1 MQTGRT
7 ISDQPIAGPIGSS
20 RWRNLTRLAPLQEVF
35 GVDLRTLA
43 LFRVLLA
50 GFLILDLCLRARDL
64 TAHYTD
70 FGIMPRSVLAESL
83 SIGSWSLHAL
93 DGSAAF
99 QIFLFAVA
107 GAFAAMMLVGWRTRI
122 ATVAS
127 WLLLVSLQNR
137 DVFILSGE
145 DNLVIVLL
153 FWAMFL
159 PLGARFSIDCALDT
173 AKARAADAFFS
184 VATLALLIQGMSMYF
199 FSALLKADPR
209 WVPDGTAVYY
219 ALQLDY
225 LVTPLALWFRQFETA
240 MQGLTYYVWALEL
253 IGPILIFSPILHR
266 PLRALLMVAFMT
278 MHLGF
283 FLFLEIGIF
292 PLISVIMN
300 LTFMPGWMWDGLAT
314 RLRPEARHGLSIW
327 YDRDCAFCRKIC
339 LMIRVFLFLPAVP
352 VTPAQEDSIAANL
365 LETHNSWVIRHDNQ
379 HFLRWDGM
387 RYLVACSSIFWPLEK
402 VMTLRPLRLLGD
414 RFYQWIAK
422 NRLALGAVTG
432 FVLPWRPQRVAPGL
446 AGSVLAGLFLGF
458 VTIQNL
464 STLPFVALRLPDSFV
479 AVRQALGLYQNWT
492 MFAPYPEM
500 NSPWPVIM
508 GELRDGS
515 VVDVYHRKPGIP
527 SYSKPDFV
535 STVYANY
542 RWRKYLSILEDRSY
556 DAGPQPLALN
566 YSRYLCRLWNV
577 GTPADR
583 HLMFFTL
590 QFNVEWTP
598 PPGRGPAAAAK
609 EVVTRTVWRHRCFG

>member
-1 MQTGRT
+1 M
-7 ISDQPIAGPIGSS
+7 
-20 RWRNLTRLAPLQEVF
+20 
-35 GVDLRTLA
+35 DLRTLA

-50 GFLILDLCLRARDL
+50 GFLILDLCLRGRDL

-70 FGIMPRSVLAESL
+70 FGIMPRSDLAGTL
-83 SIGSWSLHAL
+83 SGGSWTVHAL
-93 DGSAAF
+93 NGSASF
-99 QIFLFAVA
+99 QLMMFAVA
-107 GAFAAMMLVGWRTRI
+107 AAFAAMMLVGWRTRL

-137 DVFILSGE
+137 NVFILSGE
-145 DNLVIVLL
+145 DNLAAVLL

-159 PLGARFSIDCALDT
+159 PLGARYSIDCALDT
-173 AKARAADAFFS
+173 AKARPADAFFS

-209 WVPDGTAVYY
+209 WMPDGTAVYY

-225 LVTPLALWFRQFETA
+225 LVTPLALWFRHFETV

-266 PLRALLMVAFMT
+266 PLRALLMLAFMT

-283 FLFLEIGIF
+283 FLFLEIGLF
-292 PLISVIMN
+292 PLISIIMN
-300 LTFMPGWMWDGLAT
+300 LTFMPGWMWDGLAA
-314 RLRPEARHGLSIW
+314 RLRPKARQGLSIW
-327 YDRDCAFCRKIC
+327 YDRDCVFCLKTC
-339 LMIRVFLFLPAVP
+339 LLIRVFLFMPSVP
-352 VTPAQEDSIAANL
+352 VRPAQEDAMARNL
-365 LETHNSWVIRHDNQ
+365 LETHNSWVIRHDNL
-379 HFLRWDGM
+379 HFLQWDGM
-387 RYLVACSSIFWPLEK
+387 RHLVACSPVFWPLEK
-402 VMTLRPLRLLGD
+402 MMTLRPLRRLGD
-414 RFYQWIAK
+414 RFYRWVAS
-422 NRLALGAVTG
+422 NRGALGAVTG
-432 FVLPWRPQRVAPGL
+432 FVFPWRPVRVAPGR
-446 AGSVLAGLFLGF
+446 ANSVLAGLFLGF
-458 VTIQNL
+458 VTVQNL
-464 STLPFVALRLPDSFV
+464 STLPFVGLRLPDGFV
-479 AVRQALGLYQNWT
+479 AARQALGLYQNWT

-515 VVDVYHRKPGIP
+515 IVDVYNRKPGIP
-527 SYSKPDFV
+527 GYSKPDYV
-535 STVYANY
+535 AAVYANY

-577 GTPADR
+577 GTPSDR
-583 HLMFFTL
+583 HLMVFNL

-598 PPGRGPAAAAK
+598 PPGRRPATAAK
-609 EVVTRTVWRHRCFG
+609 EVVTRTIWRHRCFG